1 MCCLLWC
8 FLLVTTQWWQYHSK
22 QVSLLHI
29 SGSITTDQLMWYTVV
44 AILQQA
50 GDPITHVEI
59 ENRVVLVFHFSE
71 NMNNTS
77 STLLVYEMSHFY
89 LHSLL

>member
-1 MCCLLWC
+1 MYCQLWC

-22 QVSLLHI
+22 QVSLLHSSCNI
-29 SGSITTDQLMWYTVV
+29 IADQLLWYTVV

-50 GDPITHVEI
+50 GDSVTRTEI
-59 ENRVVLVFHFSE
+59 DSVILVFHFSK
-71 NMNNTS
+71 NMNDTS
-77 STLLVYEMSHFY
+77 STQRVYEMLHLY